1 MAQARVPI
9 AGPADDG
16 GHQGMHATPDE
27 ALVMAKPEDRTR
39 TTIDGG
45 DRPRGDRTLILVVL
59 MLVFGLI
66 GVLGYCRVVSP

>member
-1 MAQARVPI
+1 
-9 AGPADDG
+9 
-16 GHQGMHATPDE
+16 MHATPDE

-45 DRPRGDRTLILVVL
+45 DRPRGDRSLILVVL